1 MVSRA
6 ATYKPPLFQRLHLTQ
21 TATSFTLPLFTLKC
35 SRFCYNKVFLATLY
49 SPLLFYWRFFSH

>member
-6 ATYKPPLFQRLHLTQ
+6 APYKSARFQRLDLTQ
-21 TATSFTLPLFTLKC
+21 TATNFTLPFFTLKC
-35 SRFCYNKVFLATLY
+35 LRFCYNKVFLGTLY